1 MSAEAEKP
9 NTWTGP
15 QRIFIDWLALPKAMR
30 QPRTQKELCQK
41 FGVGEGTLSEWK
53 RLPGFMD
60 EVARVAKEFMKDDV
74 ADVLGAIRSSAKKGS
89 IAHINMFLSMTGLA
103 ADVEAAGKGPIG
115 DSDAARSRLFAEL
128 TRRVAAAQPAGT
140 TGGARSPD
148 PE

>member
-1 MSAEAEKP
+1 MSAGTEKP

-60 EVARVAKEFMKDDV
+60 EVARTAKEFMKDDV
-74 ADVLGAIRSSAKKGS
+74 ADVLGAIRNNAKKGS
-89 IAHINMFLSMTGLA
+89 VAHVNMFLAMIGMG
-103 ADVEAAGKGPIG
+103 ADVEAAGKGSGGNTINVQVTYGDG
-115 DSDAARSRLFAEL
+115 DS
-128 TRRVAAAQPAGT
+128 
-140 TGGARSPD
+140 
-148 PE
+148 